1 MWFPVPV
8 QEAALNA
15 VAAEVSEALRSK
27 GPHGQPTESLST
39 LLGLL
44 ASLTDSTSPV
54 AQQYMAA
61 SAPCAPHS
69 SSQGAAGSNSSHAE
83 AAAQDSS
90 SQPPETSAAVGEPS
104 SCSGLKRRSEGCEE
118 RPQQRAAKAY
128 AAGALVQAALNA
140 MAAGVQ
146 GPQPPTFLTPTSSA
160 AAALAVQVSKAQ
172 YSTWTL
178 PHCCSDDSMETRKDE
193 HAHWGLRGHITK
205 VEFDTLH

>member
-1 MWFPVPV
+1 V

-27 GPHGQPTESLST
+27 GPNGQPTESLST

-61 SAPCAPHS
+61 SGPSAATSHG
-69 SSQGAAGSNSSHAE
+69 QGSTGSENSHAD
-83 AAAQDSS
+83 ASNLDSK
-90 SQPPETSAAVGEPS
+90 SQPPKSPAAAVEAVGTS
-104 SCSGLKRRSEGCEE
+104 SASGQKSRSEGCDE
-118 RPQQRAAKAY
+118 RPQQRTTKAY

-146 GPQPPTFLTPTSSA
+146 GPQPLTFLTPTSSA
-160 AAALAVQVSKAQ
+160 AAALAVQVST
-172 YSTWTL
+172 S
-178 PHCCSDDSMETRKDE
+178 P
-193 HAHWGLRGHITK
+193 
-205 VEFDTLH
+205 TLHS